1 MQTSERIT
9 VVAYCNN
16 SCCPEISFSKTDLS
30 QPILIE
36 DDFKGSIPLSLKEFE
51 QLSKHIVNIKKAD
64 IFPVMTATDRQFKI
78 HGYKTDKPY
87 ISIELTD
94 ATGNTRKVRDIS
106 FDHWDV
112 FIEAIAKH
120 YAVA

>member
-1 MQTSERIT
+1 MEII
-9 VVAYCNN
+9 AYCNN
-16 SCCPEISFSKTDLS
+16 SCCPSIVINEKDPS
-30 QPILIE
+30 QPVLIT
-36 DDFKGSIPLSLKEFE
+36 DDYQGSLPLTLREFE
-51 QLSKHIVNIKKAD
+51 QISKHIANIQKTNV
-64 IFPVMTATDRQFKI
+64 FPTLVSDRQFKI

-94 ATGNTRKVRDIS
+94 ATGNTRKVKDIS

-112 FIEAIAKH
+112 FTEAIAKH